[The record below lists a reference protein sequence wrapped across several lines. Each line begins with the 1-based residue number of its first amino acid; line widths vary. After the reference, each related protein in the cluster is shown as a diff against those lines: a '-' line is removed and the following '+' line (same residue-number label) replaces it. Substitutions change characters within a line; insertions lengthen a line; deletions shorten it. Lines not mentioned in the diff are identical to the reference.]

1 MMPNTPPLTIKSLAA
16 RIPDGASIAIPPDY
30 SGCAMAAVAA
40 LIQRR
45 ARTKSSDESKHS
57 KYSAIGHDQNR
68 KFIPKWNYIG
78 NRKKLPSEKMVYQ
91 CNRLPNLVFPRI
103 TQIARIKFLAMEAIL
118 VSGSV
123 HLRLFSCR
131 FVHLAGSKCVGTSL
145 VLGMKQRINQP
156 SCVDGWPQ
164 TATPDSPTTIITS
177 SLFRM
182 ISTPSGGTTRPRSPT
197 FCSMPRR
204 KLEMAVSTEYVA

>member
-1 MMPNTPPLTIKSLAA
+1 
-16 RIPDGASIAIPPDY
+16 
-30 SGCAMAAVAA
+30 
-40 LIQRR
+40 
-45 ARTKSSDESKHS
+45 
-57 KYSAIGHDQNR
+57 
-68 KFIPKWNYIG
+68 
-78 NRKKLPSEKMVYQ
+78 MVYQ

-182 ISTPSGGTTRPRSPT
+182 ISTPSGGTTKPRSQT
-197 FCSMPRR
+197 FCSMPLQ
-204 KLEMAVSTEYVA
+204 KPFKNFSAIPNILAVESACSVRCTLGTKRCKNTSTCTFSSPPVGCGRMVAGDN

>member
-1 MMPNTPPLTIKSLAA
+1 
-16 RIPDGASIAIPPDY
+16 
-30 SGCAMAAVAA
+30 
-40 LIQRR
+40 
-45 ARTKSSDESKHS
+45 
-57 KYSAIGHDQNR
+57 
-68 KFIPKWNYIG
+68 
-78 NRKKLPSEKMVYQ
+78 MVYQ

-164 TATPDSPTTIITS
+164 TAPDFASANFCGWFLDGLLLELTKS
-177 SLFRM
+177 SVSC
-182 ISTPSGGTTRPRSPT
+182 ST
-197 FCSMPRR
+197 
-204 KLEMAVSTEYVA
+204 